1 MENLSQKKTFKSFR
15 EFWPFYLGQHLH
27 AQCRI
32 LHFLGTS
39 VAATLILVAVL
50 TGTLRWLLPALMA
63 GYGFAW
69 WGHFAF
75 EKNKPATFRYPLYSF
90 LGDWKMFWM
99 MLQGTL
105 ENELKRW
112 GYDGRGGGLGS

>member
-1 MENLSQKKTFKSFR
+1 MMENLSQKKIFKNFR
-15 EFWPFYLGQHLH
+15 EFWPFYLSQHTH
-27 AQCRI
+27 RQCRQ

-50 TGTLRWLLPALMA
+50 TGNLLWLLLALVA
-63 GYGFAW
+63 GYGCAW

-75 EKNKPATFRYPLYSF
+75 EKNKPATFQYPLYSF

-99 MLQGTL
+99 MVQGSL
-105 ENELKRW
+105 ESE
-112 GYDGRGGGLGS
+112 GRGF